1 MSSSDSSF
9 SNSSSS
15 SGDKVEPG
23 KSSLVFQDPVKN
35 PNQASFLATLDLAVS
50 DRCKVQETA
59 LHYVDMTA
67 TYAGYSIVVYPVKI
81 EDSARFQLVIV
92 PRRNAASEIAIY
104 SAWKEALLGKVK
116 AAMKDIR
123 DEYAISQCP
132 KCDIRGDQV

>member
-1 MSSSDSSF
+1 M
-9 SNSSSS
+9 
-15 SGDKVEPG
+15 GPG
-23 KSSLVFQDPVKN
+23 RSSLVFQDPVKN
-35 PNQASFLATLDLAVS
+35 PNQASFLATLDLAVG
-50 DRCKVQETA
+50 DRCKVQQTA

-67 TYAGYSIVVYPVKI
+67 TYAEYPVVVYPVKI

-92 PRRNAASEIAIY
+92 PRKNAAAENNIY

-123 DEYAISQCP
+123 EEYEISQCP